1 MSIKNP
7 LHQTPDIRESAVMA
21 QTQTCDCNFSQL
33 PVTSDLRNGPTMQIP
48 DLVQLVRVVR
58 NQESIRLPA
67 GLSLSQWSP
76 LNISKSDKNEI
87 YCTQPAGT
95 ISLHR
100 RLLCS
105 SHLTMFTMGIMVI
118 MFTTGWMPWR
128 HGHWPMN
135 VTKLSPICLHSG
147 ACPGN
152 IILLFS
158 QFQLQTTNERRRRAE
173 VQLSN
178 ISDGNCGGS
187 LALGL

>member
-1 MSIKNP
+1 MVRLCKFPTWCSWFA
-7 LHQTPDIRESAVMA
+7 LSVIR
-21 QTQTCDCNFSQL
+21 
-33 PVTSDLRNGPTMQIP
+33 
-48 DLVQLVRVVR
+48 
-58 NQESIRLPA
+58 
-67 GLSLSQWSP
+67 SLSGSQQASHCLSGLRSTFLNLIKMKFIALNLQARYHYTGDSCVPRISPCLPWASWSSCLP
-76 LNISKSDKNEI
+76 QVG
-87 YCTQPAGT
+87 C
-95 ISLHR
+95 
-100 RLLCS
+100 
-105 SHLTMFTMGIMVI
+105 
-118 MFTTGWMPWR
+118 

-178 ISDGNCGGS
+178 ISDGNCEGS